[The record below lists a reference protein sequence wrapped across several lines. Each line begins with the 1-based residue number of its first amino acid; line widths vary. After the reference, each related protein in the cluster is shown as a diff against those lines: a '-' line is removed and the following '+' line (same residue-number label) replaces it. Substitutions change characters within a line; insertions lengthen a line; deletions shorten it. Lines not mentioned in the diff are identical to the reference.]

1 MAAPSKRARTLLIAA
16 GAVVVVV
23 VVAIIIAVSVGADPA
38 VAPGPSGSPSATSA
52 TPTPSA
58 SDAAPGET
66 APPADGAAPDPFLG
80 EPVADAVAPDATADF
95 GDRVTARIGSVSPFT
110 AEGGGV
116 GEVSGSAVR
125 VTVAITNG
133 TGAAIPL
140 DSVTVN
146 AFHGSDQTPAAPL
159 VSDTSSTPLAGSL
172 APGASA
178 NGSYAFSVPEGD
190 IDSLVVSVSRGA
202 GSPLVVFGR

>member
-1 MAAPSKRARTLLIAA
+1 MAALSARTRTLLLAA
-16 GAVVVVV
+16 GAAVVVV

-52 TPTPSA
+52 TPSPSA
-58 SDAAPGET
+58 SDPAPGET
-66 APPADGAAPDPFLG
+66 APPTDGAAPDPFLG

-95 GDRVTARIGSVSPFT
+95 GDRVTARIESVTPFT

-125 VTVAITNG
+125 VAVAITNG

-146 AFHGSDQTPAAPL
+146 VFSGSDQAPASPL
-159 VSDTSSTPLAGSL
+159 LSDESSTPLAGSL
-172 APGASA
+172 APGASTT
-178 NGSYAFSVPEGD
+178 GSYAFTVPEGD
-190 IDSLVVSVSRGA
+190 SDSLVVSVSRGA